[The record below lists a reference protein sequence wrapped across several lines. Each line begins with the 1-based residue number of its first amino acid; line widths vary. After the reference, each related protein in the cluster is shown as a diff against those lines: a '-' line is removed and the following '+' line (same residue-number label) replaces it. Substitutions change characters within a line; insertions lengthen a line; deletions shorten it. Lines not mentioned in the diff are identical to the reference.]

1 MTEPCAKPRSLASAD
16 GKLSAVA
23 MIAVVYLIAW
33 YEVSTTPP
41 PAAVSVPA
49 TPRAVW
55 IDQLPATERPMVVP
69 PAGWRL
75 ASRDE
80 QAATPPLVRAPAS
93 RPVRVR
99 TRSS

>member
-1 MTEPCAKPRSLASAD
+1 MTEPRETPRPLASAD
-16 GKLSAVA
+16 GKLYAVA
-23 MIAVVYLIAW
+23 VIAVVYLIAW

-41 PAAVSVPA
+41 PAAVSVPS
-49 TPRAVW
+49 TPQAVW

-69 PAGWRL
+69 PAGWRV

-80 QAATPPLVRAPAS
+80 QAAAPPLVRAPAS
-93 RPVRVR
+93 RPIRVR